1 MCRVRSLEKSLLSSL
16 LLCLVCVDQI
26 SYSIGHFQN
35 HLSSAQLKTNFGVGS
50 PGNGVWKSAPQ
61 TEGKWSDHVN
71 YFGTP
76 ARRNGID
83 VASLK
88 RKFNAWGGKRSYE
101 AGNRDLRGTFNSWGG
116 KRSTRTALEDDKR
129 ATFNSWGGKRSVID
143 DLIVKPAIFESAHRK
158 VTAGKD
164 DFTLTLECKSERQRA
179 EGKSHA

>member
-1 MCRVRSLEKSLLSSL
+1 MF
-16 LLCLVCVDQI
+16 LCLVCVDQI

-35 HLSSAQLKTNFGVGS
+35 HLSSAHLKNHFGVGI
-50 PGNGVWKSAPQ
+50 PGYGVWKSAPQ
-61 TEGKWSDHVN
+61 TEGKRSSYVK

-143 DLIVKPAIFESAHRK
+143 DILAKQAILESAHRRK
-158 VTAGKD
+158 TTNGKD
-164 DFTLTLECKSERQRA
+164 DFTLNVRM
-179 EGKSHA
+179 